1 MRYMTI
7 AGVLGVLATQAQAE
21 SKTYR
26 TVLIPEKSVQ
36 ACSGWGQTYTVDVSN
51 GVLTLGVNYAR
62 RLFSEPVK
70 SDGKITAS
78 YRDPSGGTLKF
89 IGHGNGEYELIAPIN
104 PCYYR
109 LVPTGGGRLGTA
121 SVRRFYWLAGPSQ
134 MYHQERQAAAN
145 GS

>member
-7 AGVLGVLATQAQAE
+7 AGLLGVLATQAQAE

-26 TVLIPEKSVQ
+26 TVLVPEKSVQ
-36 ACSGWGQTYTVDVSN
+36 ACSGWGQTYSVDVSN

-62 RLFSEPVK
+62 RLLSEPVN
-70 SDGKITAS
+70 SDGKITTS

-89 IGHGNGEYELIAPIN
+89 IGHGNGEYDLINPLT

-109 LVPTGGGRLGTA
+109 LVPTEGRPPWN
-121 SVRRFYWLAGPSQ
+121 S
-134 MYHQERQAAAN
+134 
-145 GS
+145 

>member
-7 AGVLGVLATQAQAE
+7 AGVLGMLATQAQAE

-26 TVLIPEKSVQ
+26 SELIPEKSVQ
-36 ACSGWGQTYTVDVSN
+36 ACSGWGQTYTVDVSK
-51 GVLTLGVNYAR
+51 GMLTLGVNYAR

-78 YRDPSGGTLKF
+78 YRDPAGGIMEF
-89 IGHGNGEYELIAPIN
+89 IGHGNGEYELINPIT

-109 LVPTGGGRLGTA
+109 LV
-121 SVRRFYWLAGPSQ
+121 Q
-134 MYHQERQAAAN
+134 
-145 GS
+145 

>member
-26 TVLIPEKSVQ
+26 LELIPEKSVQ
-36 ACSGWGQTYTVDVSN
+36 SCSSWGQTYTVDVSN
-51 GVLTLGVNYAR
+51 AVLTLGTSYAP

-70 SDGKITAS
+70 SDGKITTS
-78 YRDPSGGTLKF
+78 YRDPAGGTMEF
-89 IGHGNGEYELIAPIN
+89 IGLGNGVYELIAPLT

-109 LVPTGGGRLGTA
+109 LV
-121 SVRRFYWLAGPSQ
+121 Q
-134 MYHQERQAAAN
+134 
-145 GS
+145 

>member
-1 MRYMTI
+1 MGGYSMRYMTI

-26 TVLIPEKSVQ
+26 SVLIPEKSVQ

-70 SDGKITAS
+70 SDGKITTS
-78 YRDPSGGTLKF
+78 YRDPSGGILKF
-89 IGHGNGEYELIAPIN
+89 IGHGNGEYELIAPLP

-109 LVPTGGGRLGTA
+109 LVPTEGRPPWN
-121 SVRRFYWLAGPSQ
+121 S
-134 MYHQERQAAAN
+134 
-145 GS
+145 

>member
-1 MRYMTI
+1 MRYLTI

-26 TVLIPEKSVQ
+26 SVLIPEKSVQ

-51 GVLTLGVNYAR
+51 AVLTLGVNYAR

-70 SDGKITAS
+70 SDGKITTS

-89 IGHGNGEYELIAPIN
+89 IGHGNGEYELIAPL
-104 PCYYR
+104 PLLLSTCAHGGEAALEQ
-109 LVPTGGGRLGTA
+109 LVCDA
-121 SVRRFYWLAGPSQ
+121 SIG
-134 MYHQERQAAAN
+134 
-145 GS
+145 

>member
-26 TVLIPEKSVQ
+26 LELIPEKSVQ
-36 ACSGWGQTYTVDVSN
+36 SCSRWGQTYTVDVSN
-51 GVLTLGVNYAR
+51 AVLTLGTSYAP

-70 SDGKITAS
+70 SDGKITKS
-78 YRDPSGGTLKF
+78 FMDPAGGTMEF
-89 IGHGNGEYELIAPIN
+89 IGLGNGGYELIAPLT

-109 LVPTGGGRLGTA
+109 LV
-121 SVRRFYWLAGPSQ
+121 Q
-134 MYHQERQAAAN
+134 
-145 GS
+145 

>member
-1 MRYMTI
+1 MRYITI

-26 TVLIPEKSVQ
+26 TELISEKSVQ
-36 ACSGWGQTYTVDVSN
+36 ACGWGQTYTVDISN

-78 YRDPSGGTLKF
+78 YRDPSGATLKF
-89 IGHGNGEYELIAPIN
+89 IGHGNGEYELIAPLP

-109 LVPTGGGRLGTA
+109 LVPTVGKPPWN
-121 SVRRFYWLAGPSQ
+121 S
-134 MYHQERQAAAN
+134 
-145 GS
+145 

>member
-1 MRYMTI
+1 MRFMMI

-21 SKTYR
+21 STTYR
-26 TVLIPEKSVQ
+26 TQLIPEKSIQ

-78 YRDPSGGTLKF
+78 YKDPSGGIMNF
-89 IGHGNGEYELIAPIN
+89 IGRGNGEYELSN
-104 PCYYR
+104 STNSCNYR
-109 LVPTGGGRLGTA
+109 LVPTA
-121 SVRRFYWLAGPSQ
+121 VRPWNS
-134 MYHQERQAAAN
+134 
-145 GS
+145 